1 MKILVVQETDWIS
14 RYPHTQH
21 HLFERLCLKGHTI
34 KVIDYDFDW
43 SKKQKHE
50 IFKERLEFHNVKKI
64 YSGSNID
71 VIRPSAFNV
80 PLFNYLYLMFS
91 HNREIKQQIKQFR
104 PDIIMGFGILTSYI
118 GSELAKKHDIPFV
131 YYWIDALDTLIPERP
146 FQIIG
151 RFIERQSIK
160 NSDRLFVTNEKL
172 EDHIIALGAE
182 KENIDI
188 FSSGIDFGRF
198 NEDIDGSGI
207 RSRYDIKDTD
217 IVLFF
222 MGWIYHFSGLKEIAR
237 LFGESKGMYSNV
249 KLLVVGEGDA
259 YEDLKVIQQE
269 YSLEDQLIL
278 TGRQPYEDIPE
289 YIAASNF
296 CILPAY
302 TDEKIMQD
310 IVPIKILEYMA
321 IGKPVI
327 VTKLPGLI
335 KEFGMDNGII
345 FVEKPEET
353 VKKAQELVILDNL
366 SEYGVKTRKY
376 VKRYDWDVIAKRF
389 EQTLDTLD

>member
-1 MKILVVQETDWIS
+1 MKILLLQETDWLE

-21 HLFERLCLKGHTI
+21 HLMERLSQKGHQI
-34 KVIDYDFDW
+34 RVIDYDFDW

-64 YSGSNID
+64 YSGSNVD
-71 VIRPSAFNV
+71 VIRPSAVNI

-91 HNREIKQQIKQFR
+91 HHREIKQQIKQFR

-118 GSELAKKHDIPFV
+118 GSKLAKKYDIPFV
-131 YYWIDALDTLIPERP
+131 YYWIDALDTLIPERH

-151 RFIERQSIK
+151 RFIERRSIR

-198 NEDIDGSGI
+198 NEGIDGSGI
-207 RSRYDIKDTD
+207 RSRYGIKDTD

-222 MGWIYHFSGLKEIAR
+222 MGWIYHFSGLKEVAR
-237 LFGESKGMYSNV
+237 LLGESKDMYSNV

-278 TGRQPYEDIPE
+278 TGSQPYEDIPE

-321 IGKPVI
+321 VGKPVI

-345 FVEKPEET
+345 FVETPEET
-353 VKKAQELVILDNL
+353 VKKAQDLVSLDNL
-366 SEYGVKTRKY
+366 SEYGLKARKY
-376 VKRYDWDVIAKRF
+376 VKRYDWDAIAKRF
-389 EQTLDTLD
+389 EQTLNMLV